1 MIPTQNQL
9 LFPLLE
15 TIRDMGGKAPT
26 KELCRKLAERMEIS
40 SEERTETIDVK
51 SRKGVNVWER
61 QVRWTQQLAKLRA
74 LACREGD
81 TWKLTEKGQGKLQN
95 AQPGVVVTLF
105 ENDSG
110 VVLWSEAEAAVHT
123 IEDDSISAIIT
134 SPPYPL
140 LHKKDYANQ
149 LPEREHVEWL
159 ASIFE
164 AAKPK
169 LRQDGSLVLNLGPVW
184 QPGRPTMSLYG
195 ERLLIKLCDD
205 LGYHLASKLYWHN
218 PSKMPSPAEWVT
230 VRRIRVTPAVEE
242 IYWLSRSEFPK
253 ANNRNVLRPYS
264 ERMKQLLAA
273 KGDKAQQR
281 PSGHT
286 LRRGAFQKDC
296 GGSIP
301 HNLITA
307 PNTSSNDA
315 YQRFCRTRG
324 LPIHPAR
331 FPVALPDFF
340 IRLLTDPGDIIW
352 DMFGGS
358 LGAAEAAQ
366 KLGRKFIIN
375 EKARVYCHG
384 GIGGRLM
391 A

>member
-15 TIRDMGGKAPT
+15 TIQDMGGKAST
-26 KELCRKLAERMEIS
+26 GDLCRRLAERMEVS
-40 SEERTETIDVK
+40 GEDRKATVDVESHK
-51 SRKGVNVWER
+51 RVNLWER
-61 QVRWTQQLAKLRA
+61 QVRWTQQLAKLRS
-74 LACREGD
+74 LACRDGE
-81 TWKLTEKGQGKLQN
+81 TWKLTEKGEGKLQN
-95 AQPGVVVTLF
+95 AQPGVVVTVF
-105 ENDSG
+105 ESEAG

-123 IEDDSISAIIT
+123 IEGESVSAIIT

-140 LHKKDYANQ
+140 LRKKDYANQ

-159 ASIFE
+159 ASVFA

-169 LRQDGSLVLNLGPVW
+169 LRHDGSLVLNLGPVW
-184 QPGRPTMSLYG
+184 QKGRPTMSLYG

-230 VRRIRVTPAVEE
+230 VRRIRVTAAVEE
-242 IYWLSRSEFPK
+242 IFWLSKQPFPK

-264 ERMKQLLAA
+264 DRMKQLLASQ
-273 KGDKAQQR
+273 GEKAQLR
-281 PSGHT
+281 PSGHA
-286 LRRGAFQKDC
+286 LRKGAFQKDC
-296 GGSIP
+296 GGSIA

-307 PNTSSNDA
+307 PNTASNDA
-315 YQRFCRTRG
+315 YQRYCRSRG

-340 IRLLTDPGDIIW
+340 IRFLTDPGDIVW

-358 LGAAEAAQ
+358 LGVAESAQ
-366 KLGRKFIIN
+366 KLDRKFIVN
-375 EKARVYCHG
+375 EKSLVYCQG
-384 GIGGRLM
+384 GIGGRLT
-391 A
+391 